1 MDFASLIRAVIREE
15 QLPIHQLL
23 MHQAQQ
29 LTQQS
34 HQQEAFRREV
44 ADKFEQTRLG
54 HDARFDDLASQIATM
69 AQASSSSATT
79 ASSLPSSEVSRSS
92 FDGSSPEHHDIWV
105 LNGAPAWAPPMVA
118 LSQLQPGSCPSSAEV
133 QTQTLPGLSGERH
146 AESGDVP
153 ALAGTTAAGA
163 AAPAQPSVLDG
174 IGKVPNNPLQCMLCG
189 KEYKRKR
196 CETLFSTL
204 YSLLS
209 SLCSHLLCCA
219 VELLIV

>member
-1 MDFASLIRAVIREE
+1 MDLASLIRAVIREE

-23 MHQAQQ
+23 THQAQQ
-29 LTQQS
+29 LTMQS

-44 ADKFEQTRLG
+44 ADQFEQTRLG
-54 HDARFDDLASQIATM
+54 NDARFDDLTSQIASL
-69 AQASSSSATT
+69 AAASSSSATT
-79 ASSLPSSEVSRSS
+79 ASSLTSLPSSEVSRSS
-92 FDGSSPEHHDIWV
+92 FDSPEHHDIWV
-105 LNGAPAWAPPMVA
+105 HNGAPAWAPSKVA
-118 LSQLQPGSCPSSAEV
+118 PAQLHSGPCPSSAEA

-146 AESGDVP
+146 AESGDAP
-153 ALAGTTAAGA
+153 ALTAAGA
-163 AAPAQPSVLDG
+163 AAPAQPSVLGG
-174 IGKVPNNPLQCMLCG
+174 IGKAPNNPLQCMLCG
-189 KEYKRKR
+189 TVYKRKR